1 MLKLPLIATAAILA
15 ALLAYLA
22 GGALGAQRKLASLE
36 PVPATRAN

>member
-22 GGALGAQRKLASLE
+22 AGAVERSAS
-36 PVPATRAN
+36 